1 MYFHYIIFH
10 FFQNFLLCIYHY
22 NYYYRGF
29 FIDEVGRA
37 LLTVILGRKFNN
49 KVNNKHLIPDVR
61 GKPSKIEG
69 KKPQKKGFH
78 HVKNGRYSI
87 GIT

>member
-1 MYFHYIIFH
+1 M
-10 FFQNFLLCIYHY
+10 
-22 NYYYRGF
+22 
-29 FIDEVGRA
+29 GRA